1 MVTFSDVMK
10 KLKAVPEYPNFIR
23 HVNGDTLDN
32 RVVNL
37 CWVKL
42 KDAFKNITTWK
53 VDWVIY
59 LTSEEIKFVK
69 DMLVPRM

>member
-10 KLKAVPEYPNFIR
+10 KLKAVQFYPNFIR
-23 HVNGDTLDN
+23 HVNGDTQDN
-32 RVVNL
+32 RVTNL

-42 KDAFKNITTWK
+42 RDAFKNITTWK
-53 VDWVIY
+53 VDWVCY
-59 LTSEEIKFVK
+59 LTEEEIKFIK